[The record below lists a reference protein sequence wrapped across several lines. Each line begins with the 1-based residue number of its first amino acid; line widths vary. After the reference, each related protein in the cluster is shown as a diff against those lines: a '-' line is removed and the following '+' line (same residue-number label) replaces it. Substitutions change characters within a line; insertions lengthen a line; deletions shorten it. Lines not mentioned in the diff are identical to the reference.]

1 VAYYIIKKV
10 RVKDRAFY
18 FIFKVKEMWVEL
30 AGEVDSSVLRKYCHA
45 PLKYIVDPKC
55 VDNADNRKHINVFYA
70 EREFTKVAEGLVRY
84 CYGGRGY
91 PKHDLETRLSIL
103 SLLYEAPAIE
113 ELRELSPS
121 FPKSVAFTFCGV
133 LGDRRLYLDSSA
145 LYLYRDM
152 FCFYSSY
159 MAVDFFCS
167 SYDPVKVDVDRV
179 AAMKPAHAWLVWRA
193 AELVDKNRD
202 ALEMQAPAD
211 KIEQVIRVCRHILFL
226 YEMVGAQSP

>member
-10 RVKDRAFY
+10 RVKDRAY
-18 FIFKVKEMWVEL
+18 YIIFKVKEMWVEL
-30 AGEVDSSVLRKYCHA
+30 AGEVDSSVLRKYCHV
-45 PLKYIVDPKC
+45 PLKYIVNPKC

-121 FPKSVAFTFCGV
+121 FPKPEAFIFCGV
-133 LGDRRLYLDSSA
+133 LGDRALYLDSSA

-159 MAVDFFCS
+159 QASFFCS
-167 SYDPVKVDVDRV
+167 SYDPVKVDVGRV
-179 AAMKPAHAWLVWRA
+179 AAMKPAHAELVWRA
-193 AELVDKNRD
+193 ATLVDKNRD
-202 ALEMQAPAD
+202 NLAKIAPAD
-211 KIEQVIRVCRHILFL
+211 KIEQVIHTCRYILFL